1 MVVMPRQSSL
11 VKLKLTF
18 SAPGYKN
25 GINVD
30 QIKTGTLLKHGGTV
44 LSNLELTNSKM
55 VLTGKL
61 VELPLMTKNGLMLPL
76 LAVILLPLLL
86 YLLLRFTLQVIS
98 IGMKWLL
105 VLYLTLLHKVS
116 ELRLPKEYKI
126 TLVLWSILQLIGLL
140 LNKVKMVF
148 QVLSRLKMILPK
160 SVLQKL
166 MMN

>member
-1 MVVMPRQSSL
+1 MPQQSNL
-11 VKLKLTF
+11 VKLKLTL
-18 SAPGYKN
+18 STPGYKN
-25 GINVD
+25 GIKVEK
-30 QIKTGTLLKHGGTV
+30 IKTGTLLKHGGMV
-44 LSNLELTNSKM
+44 LSNLELTLSKM
-55 VLTGKL
+55 VFTGKL
-61 VELPLMTKNGLMLPL
+61 VELSLMTKNGLMLL
-76 LAVILLPLLL
+76 LIMIILLPLLL

-126 TLVLWSILQLIGLL
+126 TLVLWIILQSIGLL

-148 QVLSRLKMILPK
+148 QVLLRLKMILPK
-160 SVLQKL
+160 SVFQKL

>member
-1 MVVMPRQSSL
+1 MVVMLLRFNL
-11 VKLKLTF
+11 VKLKLTNF
-18 SAPGYKN
+18 KLGYKN
-25 GINVD
+25 GIKVEE
-30 QIKTGTLLKHGGTV
+30 IKTGTQQKHGGMV
-44 LSNLELTNSKM
+44 LSNLELTLLKM

-61 VELPLMTKNGLMLPL
+61 VEFSLMTKNGSMYLSLM
-76 LAVILLPLLL
+76 VILIPLLL

-116 ELRLPKEYKI
+116 ELRLPEEYKI
-126 TLVLWSILQLIGLL
+126 TLVLWIILQSIGLL

-148 QVLSRLKMILPK
+148 QVLLRLKMILPK